1 MSASTYIVKAQYG
14 RFVIE
19 NSSFLAIF
27 IPAGGSAIF
36 DQSDSSNTGHPI
48 KISTTRDGTHASGSE
63 YTTGVV
69 VTGTAGSAGAKV
81 QFTPETDGIYYYYCG
96 NHPNMGSSI
105 SFIKTVFTDLG
116 ATAYDADEGDLTSSI
131 KKEIYKGSELLAT
144 ITSPHVN
151 PWEVANIS
159 LPPTATENASYT
171 IKYNVTDAS
180 SAVAQEYIKNININI
195 ITTNLDLPDDPEPEE
210 FVAANSSTRWRIQT
224 RSLDVSTEYGASNLM
239 WREMLIKYEG
249 GSSELGDY
257 GTTQSSNGRYYFWVP
272 EFEYGDGWGPQD
284 STSALKG
291 LSNLFS
297 NRRFLNKNGMD
308 LFFPFGIYKP
318 MNDNAQKVIYANQSW
333 PEDCVDLTNR
343 HGTNI
348 SDYVDSVIPVYNHD
362 GTAGTDPNY
371 SQFTTVS
378 QVSDP
383 PAYDDAEYS
392 MTFDGFDADLW
403 QFSTTMVPGFRYKSG
418 GGAQYYMLGQSYE
431 LWYSRSFAKNGVYDD
446 TVESGQTPLA
456 VAAGLELE
464 NNPHLEFDGYMYY
477 RGNQTTTTSSDAPIG
492 DAIYAGDSHDG
503 TTYRRFTYDIAR
515 KPLNSDHTLKTVAD
529 ALKERR
535 SNRTVTKNPAYS
547 RRSEHWIDGA
557 VKKFQSGE
565 WYYPSNSPM
574 TGTNFD
580 TITASAPYVVAGK
593 QFQNRYYFAKDF
605 TIGST

>member
-1 MSASTYIVKAQYG
+1 MATSTYIVKAQYG
-14 RFVIE
+14 RFIID

-27 IPAGGSAIF
+27 IPAGGSIIF
-36 DQSDSSNTGHPI
+36 DQSDASNAGHPI
-48 KISTTRDGTHASGSE
+48 KISTTKDGTHASGSE

-116 ATAYDADEGDLTSSI
+116 ATAYDADEGDLTTSI
-131 KKEIYKGSELLAT
+131 KKEVYKGSDLLAT

-151 PWEVANIS
+151 PWQVANIS

-180 SAVAQEYIKNININI
+180 SAVAQEYIRNININI
-195 ITTNLDLPDDPEPEE
+195 ITTSLDLPDDPEAGE
-210 FVAANSSTRWRIQT
+210 FVAANSSSRWRLQT
-224 RSLDVSTEYGASNLM
+224 RTLEVDSSYGAGTMM
-239 WREMLIKYEG
+239 WREMLIKYDG
-249 GSSELGDY
+249 GSEELGDY
-257 GTTQSSNGRYYFWVP
+257 GTTQSTDGRYYFWLP
-272 EFEYGDGWGPQD
+272 EFEQGEGWGGQD
-284 STSALKG
+284 NISAEKG
-291 LSNLFS
+291 HSNLFS

-318 MNDNAQKVIYANQSW
+318 MNNDAQRVIYASDGSPQYL
-333 PEDCVDLTNR
+333 DLTNR

-348 SDYVDSVIPVYNHD
+348 SDYVDTVIPVYNYD
-362 GTAGTDPNY
+362 GTVGTNPSD
-371 SQFTTVS
+371 SQFITVS
-378 QVSDP
+378 KVSEP

-403 QFSTTMVPGFRYKSG
+403 QFSTTMVPGFRYKTG
-418 GGAQYYMLGQSYE
+418 GDAQYHLLGQSYD
-431 LWYSRSFAKNGVYDD
+431 LWYSRSFAKDGVYNDAL
-446 TVESGQTPLA
+446 EWGIPLA

-464 NNPHLEFDGYMYY
+464 NNPHLELDGYMYY
-477 RGNQTTTTSSDAPIG
+477 RGNQATTSSTDAPIG
-492 DAIYAGDSHDG
+492 DAIYEGNSHDS

-515 KPLNSDHTLKTVAD
+515 KPLSSDHTLKTVAD

-547 RRSEHWIDGA
+547 RSSEYWIDGA

-574 TGTNFD
+574 HGTNFD
-580 TITASAPYVVAGK
+580 QITASAPYSALGK
-593 QFQNRYYFAKDF
+593 QFQRDYYFAKDF